1 MLRTLLWI
9 SVLHTGCGRFGFA
22 DQPDGGLML
31 DALDALDAQDAND
44 AAVDAFVCVATGH
57 DEDADAVD
65 DACDVCPHVDGSQA
79 DADGDR
85 VGDACDP
92 EPMNPRQRIV
102 VFDPF
107 ESLLPAWTAF
117 GGAVV
122 QGGKLRIGVPA
133 GARYVTRP
141 YTFGTDL
148 LVVGGTTGNAGT
160 GNRVVAITMANASL
174 ARFYCEM
181 FDNSAASALKFTY
194 TFDNV
199 AYTIGDQAPAATQ
212 VMNGAGRFSMATA
225 GTTATCQTS
234 WHGEDLMASAA
245 IPPIAVDT
253 LLLYAETIDASFDY
267 FLQIHTD
274 E

>member
-1 MLRTLLWI
+1 MLRALLLMC
-9 SVLHTGCGRFGFA
+9 VLPVGCGRFGFSERT
-22 DQPDGGLML
+22 DDGGLTD
-31 DALDALDAQDAND
+31 DARDASDARDAPG
-44 AAVDAFVCVATGH
+44 DAFVCVPVGH
-57 DEDADAVD
+57 DEDADGVD
-65 DACDVCPHVDGSQA
+65 DACDVCPHLPGVQA

-107 ESLLPAWTAF
+107 ETLLPAWSSF

-122 QGGKLRIGVPA
+122 LGDKLRIGVSA

-141 YTFGTDL
+141 YTPGTDE
-148 LVVGGTTGNAGT
+148 LVVGGATGAAGT
-160 GNRVVAITMANASL
+160 GNRVVAITLASSSL
-174 ARFYCEM
+174 ARFYCEL
-181 FDNSAASALKFTY
+181 FDDTAVSALKFTY

-199 AYTIGDQAPAATQ
+199 AYTIADEAPAATRI
-212 VMNGAGRFSMATA
+212 MNGAGRLSLATV
-225 GTTATCQTS
+225 GTTATCRST
-234 WHGEDLMASAA
+234 WHGEDLTASAA
-245 IPPIAVDT
+245 IPAITVDVI
-253 LLLYAETIDASFDY
+253 LLYAETIDASFDY